1 MSMSGSLGNVLVSL
15 YDLYMQGR
23 IDDLNAHYFLSK
35 LHHDNGE
42 TVFGAEDIVKMMK
55 MLQKAKEE
63 TEEF

>member
-1 MSMSGSLGNVLVSL
+1 MSGSLEEVLASL

-55 MLQKAKEE
+55 MLQEARKSQI
-63 TEEF
+63 

>member
-1 MSMSGSLGNVLVSL
+1 MSGSLEDVLASL